1 MECGI
6 YCLSTSN
13 QRQEGLGTIVN
24 SYDLMPDMN
33 SVIADNLKNL
43 RRDMHLSLSE
53 AAERTGVSSAQPSIH
68 ISQAKPKISRTH
80 KVI

>member
-1 MECGI
+1 
-6 YCLSTSN
+6 
-13 QRQEGLGTIVN
+13 
-24 SYDLMPDMN
+24 MPDMN

-68 ISQAKPKISRTH
+68 SSQAKPRISRTH